1 MSTKVTIKGLH
12 PNDKEGFMTKQGGSV
27 KSWRRR
33 WFILKG
39 TALYYF
45 KKNKP
50 DTEEQ
55 GQINITAQSFVKQ
68 EEKHGKKHAFS
79 VGASKRVYHMYA
91 DTEQESIAWIKAIG
105 ATIDRIKSGSGVSI
119 NSVVS
124 PNVKSNLPSSEGG
137 DNVTNDSSL
146 STSNNNLN
154 TNEQGG
160 STNSSAGLSHDLAR
174 VIKDRLKDSKV
185 LIPYLNNEGKIKEFW
200 SIWFDSIPNEEDF
213 DETTSPSVVQYEV
226 STSADMQKITWRAN
240 GPQNVIIQKMV
251 DFFWNVGAPES
262 EIDRLND
269 VGAVVNPTNIGSW
282 IDISQK
288 EGMDGGWCFP
298 VNTPIELALEAGDK
312 GEPMTK
318 LGEWTKSN
326 GISSCDSISRDMG
339 AAPPRQTELK
349 FKIPGDSFD
358 SQLSVALTSFE
369 SFGFPP
375 LPQEALSIIKSYE
388 LKMGVRLSVTT
399 TSEGFVKLG
408 VLLPSPDQRMIDRLC
423 PMCGASSSEPL
434 TTFSSKLGVS
444 LPSFV
449 EFQYLNQEYGYG
461 VYKEGFD
468 VIFHYD
474 LK

>member
-1 MSTKVTIKGLH
+1 MSTKVTIKALH
-12 PNDKEGFMTKQGGSV
+12 PNDREGFMTKQGGSV
-27 KSWRRR
+27 KSWKKR

-55 GQINITAQSFVKQ
+55 GQIDLTAQSFVKQ

-79 VGASKRVYHMYA
+79 VGTTKRVYYMYA
-91 DTEQESIAWIKAIG
+91 DTEQESIAWIKAIS
-105 ATIDRIKSGSGVSI
+105 ATIDRIKSGAGVSI

-124 PNVKSNLPSSEGG
+124 SNKTNLPSSDETI
-137 DNVTNDSSL
+137 TNDSGL
-146 STSNNNLN
+146 NNSNNNLQIV
-154 TNEQGG
+154 EQGG
-160 STNSSAGLSHDLAR
+160 TPSSSAGLTNELAR
-174 VIKDRLKDSKV
+174 LVKDRLKESKV

-200 SIWFDSIPNEEDF
+200 SIWFESIPNEEDF
-213 DETTSPSVVQYEV
+213 DETTKSSVVQYEV

-269 VGAVVNPTNIGSW
+269 VGAVINPSNIGSW

-298 VNTPIELALEAGDK
+298 VNTPVELALEAGDK
-312 GEPMTK
+312 GEPMTI
-318 LGEWTKSN
+318 LGDWAKTN
-326 GISSCDSISRDMG
+326 GISSCYSISRDMG

-369 SFGFPP
+369 AFGFPP

-388 LKMGVRLSVTT
+388 LKMGIRLSVTT

-449 EFQYLNQEYGYG
+449 EFQYLNQDYGYG

-468 VIFHYD
+468 VVFHYD